1 MPGTV
6 FPAYSLSTVVQVT
19 AEAGVG
25 FYFWCARCTTLWVTD
40 CLCEFRRNTKYIQTK
55 SPNNS
60 CWHLAYSTCNFALI
74 PRSAPGKSFFPY
86 LAAQLLQRRQSRI
99 KMHGTRADQPLP
111 STMGK
116 SKISSTCVGSG
127 LCNYCKQIRHC
138 WRKASPDGKLGQG
151 IVKRLTLTDGKI
163 PILENNWEKRLTDCL
178 WAVTAKLTWMV
189 FWPKRERTPPMPW
202 HNILFAPQAF

>member
-40 CLCEFRRNTKYIQTK
+40 CLCEFRRNTKYIQTQ

-60 CWHLAYSTCNFALI
+60 CCHLAYSTCNFALI

-116 SKISSTCVGSG
+116 SKISTHLRRKWAVQLLQTDKALLKKGFPRW
-127 LCNYCKQIRHC
+127 QIRAGNC
-138 WRKASPDGKLGQG
+138 QEAD
-151 IVKRLTLTDGKI
+151 T
-163 PILENNWEKRLTDCL
+163 N
-178 WAVTAKLTWMV
+178 
-189 FWPKRERTPPMPW
+189 
-202 HNILFAPQAF
+202 